1 MSNISENFAHDPL
14 DHEYVA
20 AAMRRAR
27 VIRSLTFASW
37 ANRFWLAVKR
47 AAADRR
53 NRIGRA
59 VRPLS
64 HAIARPAQ
72 RTNVARPVT
81 AAELRAV
88 FGGPA
93 NTAGPAW
100 RKSA

>member
-14 DHEYVA
+14 NHEYVA

-37 ANRFWLAVKR
+37 ANRFWVALKRTAADQPKRIAR
-47 AAADRR
+47 AA
-53 NRIGRA
+53 
-59 VRPLS
+59 RPLS

-72 RTNVARPVT
+72 RTNAARPVT